1 MTSEPAGNGPS
12 LLSQL
17 IHPHSDA
24 AFHADY
30 WESTFLHVTREQNP
44 NLATLISV
52 LLDLDRLD
60 ALLTEVYAA
69 DIAPS
74 DLVRMGMDGVLI
86 PPEHYLSSRNGGTA
100 QVDASRVLDLHRAGA
115 SIILNAVHRRVHAV
129 GQLCREISR
138 EMGVRAHANVY
149 ITPPRAQGFPLHFD
163 DHDVFLLQ
171 VVGEKTWRLAAST
184 VPLATFEARGA
195 EDLIPEGAES
205 TVTLRQGELLY
216 IPRGMLHEGI
226 TSDSL
231 SAHLTIGMN
240 PLTWA
245 AVMHEAIRRLEHADP
260 AFRTSVAA
268 GATNPSIPDGRRAE
282 MSDLANRL
290 SSNAAI
296 VDRVINDLVGE
307 HLRVEPPLRGQL
319 AAMHDTAAVDLST
332 TIEPNGDVSVD
343 ITLSRE
349 RTLVDFG
356 SGTLSLPAFTEA
368 HVKALL
374 AGDARRP
381 QDLPEGLS
389 DEAKL
394 VLVRKLLG
402 LGLLLRGNAPKPFM
416 DARELA
422 SATPTSRL
430 S

>member
-1 MTSEPAGNGPS
+1 MTSKPAGNQSS

-24 AFHADY
+24 AFRADY
-30 WESTFLHVTREQNP
+30 WESAFLHVSSEQNP
-44 NLATLISV
+44 NLATLISG

-74 DLVRMGMDGVLI
+74 DLVRMGKDGVLI
-86 PPEHYLSSRNGGTA
+86 PPEHYMSSRNGGTA

-129 GQLCREISR
+129 GQLCREIST

-171 VVGEKTWRLAAST
+171 VVGEKIWRLAAST

-195 EDLIPEGAES
+195 EDLIPQGAES
-205 TVTLRQGELLY
+205 TVTLRRGELLY
-216 IPRGMLHEGI
+216 IPRGMLHEGV

-245 AVMHEAIRRLEHADP
+245 AVMHEAIRRLEHSDP

-268 GATNPSIPDGRRAE
+268 AATNPRIPDGRRATV
-282 MSDLANRL
+282 SDLANRL
-290 SSNAAI
+290 ASSAAI
-296 VDRVINDLVGE
+296 VDGVISDLVDE
-307 HLRVEPPLRGQL
+307 HLRVETPLRGQL
-319 AAMHDTAAVDLST
+319 TAIHDPAAVDLST
-332 TIEPNGDVSVD
+332 TIEPNVDISVD
-343 ITLSRE
+343 IKLSPE
-349 RTLVDFG
+349 HTLVDFG
-356 SGTLSLPAFTEA
+356 SGTLRLPAFAET

-374 AGDARRP
+374 TGDARRP

-394 VLVRKLLG
+394 VLVRKLLE
-402 LGLLLRGNAPKPFM
+402 LGLLLRGA
-416 DARELA
+416 A
-422 SATPTSRL
+422 PTSFVDAHEL
-430 S
+430 PIG